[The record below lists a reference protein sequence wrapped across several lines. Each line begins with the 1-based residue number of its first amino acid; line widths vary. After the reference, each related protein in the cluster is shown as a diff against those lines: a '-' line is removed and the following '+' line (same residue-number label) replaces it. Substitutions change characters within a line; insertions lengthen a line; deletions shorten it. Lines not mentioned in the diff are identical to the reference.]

1 MIITYTDTLTLIW
14 APKHILHAIATV
26 LTKHS
31 PRWHRFSVQPER
43 HLGKN
48 DCHDAREVRLDDK
61 VADLPLQMEMSRH
74 HCVFTYAEM
83 IQGQLPEQHS
93 CHSDDHFLQ
102 TPDFFFFIFF
112 FIAFLHPETFIIIPK
127 YLPVNNDSISLFL
140 RNLAFPPFKYS
151 PAHNQCQSHVSQK
164 ATASP
169 DGCRLQRQAPPLLL
183 FTDAN
188 SHSMM
193 GNSWLSLQAN

>member
-1 MIITYTDTLTLIW
+1 MIITHTDKLTLIW
-14 APKHILHAIATV
+14 AVKHILHAMVTG

-43 HLGKN
+43 HLGEN

-74 HCVFTYAEM
+74 HCVFTYGEM
-83 IQGQLPEQHS
+83 IQGQLTEQHS
-93 CHSDDHFLQ
+93 CHSGDHFVQ
-102 TPDFFFFIFF
+102 TLTLFLLFYILKRLSSSQNTCRSTMTVFFLFFF
-112 FIAFLHPETFIIIPK
+112 E
-127 YLPVNNDSISLFL
+127 
-140 RNLAFPPFKYS
+140 RNLDFPPFKYS
-151 PAHNQCQSHVSQK
+151 PAHNQRQSHVSQK
-164 ATASP
+164 ATAS
-169 DGCRLQRQAPPLLL
+169 ASPLLL

-193 GNSWLSLQAN
+193 GNSWLSLQLRAN